1 MDLSR
6 LPGNPAVK
14 RQLAGRTELAHAY
27 LISGPAGSGKAALA
41 QLMAAAMVC
50 SAPGERPC
58 GACPGC
64 RKAMAGIHPDIIRLS
79 PPEGKREIT
88 VDQVRTLRSDAYIR
102 PNEAA
107 RKVYLITD
115 AAAMNPSAQNALLK
129 VLEEG
134 PAYAAFLLLC
144 ENPGGVLPTIRSR
157 CEGLSLLPPQQPPP
171 AGEDGGAEALAQ
183 LLLSGTEAAL
193 MEHCISLEK
202 LSREALLDLLD
213 RTLERLHRLLTADLA
228 RAGEI
233 LPLIA
238 LLDELRR
245 QGEFHVGGGHLL
257 GQLCARRF
265 TRDGGPIL

>member
-6 LPGNPAVK
+6 LSGNPAVK
-14 RQLAGRTELAHAY
+14 RQLSQREELAHAY

-41 QLMAAAMVC
+41 GLMAAAMVC

-64 RKAMAGIHPDIIRLS
+64 RKAMGGIHPDIIQVS

-88 VDQVRTLRSDAYIR
+88 VDQIRALRSDAYIR

-107 RKVYLITD
+107 RKVYWITD
-115 AAAMNPSAQNALLK
+115 AAAMNTSAQNALLK

-157 CEGLSLLPPQQPPP
+157 CEGLALTPPGAVEEAAP
-171 AGEDGGAEALAQ
+171 GEDAGRLAA
-183 LLLSGTEAAL
+183 LLLDGTESAL

-202 LSREALLDLLD
+202 LGREELLDLLEQ
-213 RTLERLHRLLTADLA
+213 TEACLHRTMTANLS
-228 RAGEI
+228 RAKEI

-238 LLDELRR
+238 LVGELRR
-245 QGEFHVGGGHLL
+245 QGDFNVGGGHLL

-265 TRDGGPIL
+265 TPGESSIY